1 MSVIELGGIRPT
13 GKAGITA
20 VSQYNVSE
28 NRRGATVIKGFF
40 FQVFFSPVH
49 IVFRMIINPWV
60 IEGSMVWNEI
70 EEKLQPMIFEP
81 VPELEESFVS
91 AEILAD
97 CVPTDSERRSG
108 YVLRC
113 KITQRGTVFLQKA
126 GVTNGDF
133 SACFSVIPHTQKPD
147 PVETQSGNVFQKCIR
162 DIGEGGLAS
171 KLP

>member
-1 MSVIELGGIRPT
+1 VSVIELKGIRPT
-13 GKAGITA
+13 GKVGITA

-28 NRRGATVIKGFF
+28 NRRDTTVIKGLSS
-40 FQVFFSPVH
+40 QVFFGPVN
-49 IVFRMIINPWV
+49 IVFRMFIDPWV
-60 IEGSMVWNEI
+60 IEGSVVRNEI
-70 EEKLQPMIFEP
+70 EEKLQPMVFEP
-81 VPELEESFVS
+81 VPEQEKSFVA

-126 GVTNGDF
+126 GMPDGDF
-133 SACFSVIPHTQKPD
+133 SARPSVVPNTQKPD
-147 PVETQSGNVFQKCIR
+147 PVETQSGNVFEKGIR
-162 DIGEGGLAS
+162 YTGEAGLAS